1 LHCGGSDVEV
11 HWIATRGETVYERVY
26 RSTGVAFRET
36 KEGGVL
42 LHLDSGQYHGVNNVG
57 ALIWSMLDGR
67 TVEEIAESVSSQVED
82 APQHVDDDVRA
93 FVDDLLE
100 RGLATTEHS

>member
-1 LHCGGSDVEV
+1 M
-11 HWIATRGETVYERVY
+11 YERVY